1 MNFFANTFSPA
12 MLEKKRELLKVEKEE
27 YLRLV
32 AQVGEDRFGD
42 PEIECVEGSFYAWQ
56 YQSGRR
62 VPARAFDVRA
72 AMDRRPD
79 YLKALIAADNITPRG
94 GWRKPHVDLGITP
107 EIARRGRAIWK
118 IRQRRAA
125 NRPLSQEDL
134 ARAMQTRTVGRIK
147 DRYKEVALASL
158 TRNVSGCEVHT
169 SLDLSRSIALVTVE
183 GWAQYSRRFG
193 ARYTKIVVLV
203 IYDRDTHTRRALRV
217 GPSVETIDEALEY
230 LKPAAVRRAEKEG
243 KTVLRQGDFYFVPSR
258 RPNYLALSG
267 TRHEFRDGVVYH
279 PEHGALALPGP
290 CRAYRQMAVVGGS
303 CRGFAWG
310 GSYRYAW
317 GGRRA
322 VGD

>member
-1 MNFFANTFSPA
+1 M
-12 MLEKKRELLKVEKEE
+12 KRELVEVKRAE

-32 AQVGEDRFGD
+32 DQVGEDRFGD
-42 PEIECVEGSFYAWQ
+42 PEIERVEGSFYAWQ

-72 AMDRRPD
+72 ELDGRPD
-79 YLKALIAADNITPRG
+79 YLKALVAADNITPRG

-107 EIARRGRAIWK
+107 EMARRGRAIWK

-125 NRPLSQEDL
+125 NRPLSQADL
-134 ARAMQTRTVGRIK
+134 AIAMKLKTIEVIKARYRRA
-147 DRYKEVALASL
+147 ALAAIQ
-158 TRNVSGCEVHT
+158 RNIWGCSAAT
-169 SLDLSRSIALVTVE
+169 TLDLSRGAALVRIE
-183 GWAQYSRRFG
+183 GWAQYSRKFG
-193 ARYTKIVVLV
+193 ARYTRVVVLV
-203 IYDRDTHTRRALRV
+203 VYDHDTHTRRALRV

-230 LKPAAVRRAEKEG
+230 LKPAAVKRAEAEG
-243 KTVLRQGDFYFVPSR
+243 KKVLRQGDFYFVPSKR
-258 RPNYLALSG
+258 ADYSALAG

-290 CRAYRQMAVVGGS
+290 CRAYRQLVVVGGS
-303 CRGFAWG
+303 RRGFAWG
-310 GSYRYAW
+310 GSYRCVW

>member
-1 MNFFANTFSPA
+1 
-12 MLEKKRELLKVEKEE
+12 MLSRKVKKELVKVEKEE

-32 AQVGEDRFGD
+32 AQVGEDKFGD
-42 PEIECVEGSFYAWQ
+42 PKIECVEGSFYAWQ

-72 AMDRRPD
+72 ELDERPD
-79 YLKALIAADNITPRG
+79 YLKALVAANNLTPRG
-94 GWRKPHVDLGITP
+94 GWKKPHSDLGITP

-125 NRPLSQEDL
+125 NRPLSQADL
-134 ARAMQTRTVGRIK
+134 AAAMQARTVGRIK

-169 SLDLSRSIALVTVE
+169 SLDLSRPTALVTVE

-193 ARYTKIVVLV
+193 ARYTRVVVLV
-203 IYDRDTHTRRALRV
+203 VYDHDTHTRRALRV

-230 LKPAAVRRAEKEG
+230 LKPAAVRRAEAAG
-243 KTVLRQGDFYFVPSR
+243 RQVLRQGDFYFVPSKR
-258 RPNYLALSG
+258 ADYSALAG
-267 TRHEFRDGVVYH
+267 TRHEVRDGVVYH
-279 PEHGALALPGP
+279 PEHGTLILPGP
-290 CRAYRQMAVVGGS
+290 CRAYRQLVVVGGS
-303 CRGFAWG
+303 RRGFAWG
-310 GSYRYAW
+310 VSYRHVW

>member
-1 MNFFANTFSPA
+1 M
-12 MLEKKRELLKVEKEE
+12 KRELVEVKRAE

-42 PEIECVEGSFYAWQ
+42 PEIERVEGSFYAWQ

-62 VPARAFDVRA
+62 VPARASDVRA
-72 AMDRRPD
+72 ELDERPK
-79 YLKALIAADNITPRG
+79 YFRALVAANNITPRG
-94 GWRKPHVDLGITP
+94 GWRKPYSHLGITP
-107 EIARRGRAIWK
+107 EMARRGRAIWK
-118 IRQRRAA
+118 IRQGRAA
-125 NRPLSQEDL
+125 NRPLSQADL
-134 ARAMQTRTVGRIK
+134 AAAMQARTVEKIRA
-147 DRYKEVALASL
+147 RYERVALESIQ
-158 TRNVSGCEVHT
+158 RNTDGCDVT
-169 SLDLSRSIALVTVE
+169 TTLDLSKGAALVRIE

-230 LKPAAVRRAEKEG
+230 LKPAAVKRAEAEG
-243 KTVLRQGDFYFVPSR
+243 KKVLRQGDFYFVPSKR
-258 RPNYLALSG
+258 ADYSALAG

-290 CRAYRQMAVVGGS
+290 CRAYRQLVVVGGS
-303 CRGFAWG
+303 RRGFAWG
-310 GSYRYAW
+310 VSYRHVW